1 MKLSREGLLIGNT
14 LFTDQNLPS
23 GSIYLDSFIINGP
36 TTIPNYDLSKTYIVF
51 QNSKVVQTQINDE
64 NFPLTGEYVIVVT
77 SGNVQN
83 YGARNI

>member
-1 MKLSREGLLIGNT
+1 MKLSKEGLLIGNT

-23 GSIYLDSFIINGP
+23 GSIYLNSFIINGP
-36 TTIPNYDLSKTYIVF
+36 TTIPNYDPSKTYIVF
-51 QNSKVVQTQINDE
+51 QNSKVIQTQINDE

-77 SGNVQN
+77 SGNIQN